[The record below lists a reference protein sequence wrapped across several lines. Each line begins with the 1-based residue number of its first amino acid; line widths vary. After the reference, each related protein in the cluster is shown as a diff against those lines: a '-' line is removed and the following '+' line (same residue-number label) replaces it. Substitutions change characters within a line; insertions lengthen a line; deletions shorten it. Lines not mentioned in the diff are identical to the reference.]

1 MSINRYQNGKI
12 YAIKSPETKMVYI
25 GSTCGNLRNRLS
37 KHKSNLK
44 SYLNGNYCYTT
55 SYEIVKYN
63 NSYIELL
70 ENHSCNTKEEL
81 NRREGQIMRATE
93 NCVNKYIIG
102 RRTEEY
108 KQQFVRDI
116 EDILIQRRTRY
127 NV

>member
-116 EDILIQRRTRY
+116 EHILIERRTRY
-127 NV
+127 TI